1 MNSILFFFLESNMSI
16 EEDDRQLRHECG
28 VFGCI
33 ASDPWPTDLDVAQI
47 ISLGLLALQHR

>member
-1 MNSILFFFLESNMSI
+1 MSIDSI